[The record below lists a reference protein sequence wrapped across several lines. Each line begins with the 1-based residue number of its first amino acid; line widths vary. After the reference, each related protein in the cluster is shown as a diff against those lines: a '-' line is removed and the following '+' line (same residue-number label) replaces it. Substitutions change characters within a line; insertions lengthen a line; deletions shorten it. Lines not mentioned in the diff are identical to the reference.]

1 VLFVGLADS
10 RDPRK
15 TWDLLKPACTS
26 ESAVSRLFRNTKS
39 SVNSQTQIC
48 SRPDPPLMP
57 RICLITAC
65 LNEAGEIRRHIDA
78 LQQSCSTPGVS
89 MAIVDGGSTDETVT
103 LLRESLSGPDAAILP
118 GSGIYEAWNHAI
130 ATHPGTDY
138 FCFLG
143 VGDRLEPQGLGEAL
157 ALIASTAPDIVYG
170 PVISNSGK
178 LVRPVSP
185 KAACRWR
192 WGRLPFCH
200 AGTLF
205 SAELFQL
212 YGLFDPSYRICADLE
227 WMLRAGVAAMHHKR
241 ALSFGCTTSVLAT
254 MRRGGIS
261 CDPAH
266 FNRVISET
274 KRAHEDHQVAISFK
288 RTLFLRWRQT
298 RLRLF
303 GAD

>member
-1 VLFVGLADS
+1 LT
-10 RDPRK
+10 P
-15 TWDLLKPACTS
+15 
-26 ESAVSRLFRNTKS
+26 
-39 SVNSQTQIC
+39 Q
-48 SRPDPPLMP
+48 
-57 RICLITAC
+57 ICLITAC
-65 LNEAGEIRRHIDA
+65 LNEAAEISRHIAA
-78 LQQSCSTPGVS
+78 LRQSCCTPGLS
-89 MAIVDGGSTDETVT
+89 MAIVDGGSTDGTAT
-103 LLRESLSGPDAAILP
+103 HLRESLSGAEVSFLP

-178 LVRPVSP
+178 LMRPVSP

-212 YGLFDPSYRICADLE
+212 YGLFDPSYRIGADLE
-227 WMLRAGVAAMHHKR
+227 WMLRAGVAAMQHER

-261 CDPAH
+261 CDPAY

-274 KRAHEDHQVAISFK
+274 QRAHEEHQVPISLK
-288 RTLFLRWRQT
+288 RTLVFRWRQT

-303 GAD
+303 GAE

>member
-1 VLFVGLADS
+1 MWPVCMPS
-10 RDPRK
+10 STPRY
-15 TWDLLKPACTS
+15 WRCHED
-26 ESAVSRLFRNTKS
+26 
-39 SVNSQTQIC
+39 SQTEIFSIADTPLKLQIC
-48 SRPDPPLMP
+48 LV
-57 RICLITAC
+57 TAC
-65 LNEAGEIRRHIDA
+65 LNEAAEISRHIEA
-78 LQQSCSTPGVS
+78 LRQSCSTPGVS
-89 MAIVDGGSTDETVT
+89 MAIVDGGSTDETFT
-103 LLRESLSGPDAAILP
+103 RLRESLSGPDVAILP

-130 ATHPGTDY
+130 ATHPGADY

-157 ALIASTAPDIVYG
+157 ALITSTAPNIVYG

-178 LVRPVSP
+178 LMRPVSP
-185 KAACRWR
+185 KAARRWS
-192 WGRLPFCH
+192 WGELPFCH

-205 SAELFQL
+205 SAELFKL

-227 WMLRAGVAAMHHKR
+227 WMLRAGVAAMNHER

-274 KRAHEDHQVAISFK
+274 QRAHVEHQVAISLK
-288 RTLFLRWRQT
+288 RTLLLRWRQT
-298 RLRLF
+298 RLRIF
-303 GAD
+303 GAE